1 MNKLFNQHLFKQV
14 IIGTKS
20 QSRRAL
26 FRSLNLKFRY
36 RAANIDEKKVK
47 KLQNNKYDA
56 IKIATEKARHLSKI
70 NKGKIIITFDTTIL
84 FNKKTIYKCE
94 TRGCCLKL
102 LNSFANRKHYLYT
115 GMVFMIDNKIIQ
127 KKLSETRVIF
137 NNHGKSVISRYVKDN
152 YDDIRS
158 AVGCYNIEGSGK
170 FLFKNINPSYFNVLG
185 VDIINFIKTLNK
197 I

>member
-26 FRSLNLKFRY
+26 FRNLNLKFKY

-56 IKIATEKARHLSKI
+56 IKIATEKARHISSI
-70 NKGKIIITFDTTIL
+70 NKGKIIVTFDTTIL

-94 TRGCCLKL
+94 TQGCCLEL
-102 LNSFANRKHYLYT
+102 LNSFTNRKHYLYT

-127 KKLSETRVIF
+127 KKLSETRVMF

-152 YDDIRS
+152 YNNIRS

-170 FLFKNINPSYFNVLG
+170 FLFKNINSSYFNVLG

>member
-14 IIGTKS
+14 IIGTRS

-26 FRSLNLKFRY
+26 FRSLNLQFKY
-36 RAANIDEKKVK
+36 RAANINEKLVK

-56 IKIATEKARHLSKI
+56 IKIAAEKARHLSTI
-70 NKGKIIITFDTTIL
+70 NKGKIIVTFDTTIL
-84 FNKKTIYKCE
+84 FSKKTIYKCK
-94 TRGCCLKL
+94 TQGCCLKL
-102 LNSFANRKHYLYT
+102 LNSFTNRKHNLYT

-127 KKLSETRVIF
+127 KKLSETKIVF
-137 NNHGKSVISRYVKDN
+137 NNHGKSVISKYVKDN
-152 YDDIRS
+152 YNNIRS

-185 VDIINFIKTLNK
+185 VDIINFIKILNK

>member
-1 MNKLFNQHLFKQV
+1 MNKLFNQHLLKQV

-26 FRSLNLKFRY
+26 FKNLNLKFKY
-36 RAANIDEKKVK
+36 KAANIDEKKVK
-47 KLQNNKYDA
+47 NLQNNKFDA
-56 IKIATEKARHLSKI
+56 IKIATEKAKHLSKI
-70 NKGKIIITFDTTIL
+70 NKGKIIVTFDTTIL

-94 TRGCCLKL
+94 TQGCCLKL
-102 LNSFANRKHYLYT
+102 LNSFTNRKHYLYT

-127 KKLSETRVIF
+127 KKLSETRVTF
-137 NNHGKSVISRYVKDN
+137 NNHGKSIISRYVKDN

>member
-26 FRSLNLKFRY
+26 FRNLNLKFKY

-56 IKIATEKARHLSKI
+56 IKIATEKARHLSSI
-70 NKGKIIITFDTTIL
+70 NKGKIIVTFDTTIL

-94 TRGCCLKL
+94 TQGCCLEL
-102 LNSFANRKHYLYT
+102 LNSFTNRKHYLYT

-127 KKLSETRVIF
+127 KKLSETRVMF

-152 YDDIRS
+152 YNNIRS

-170 FLFKNINPSYFNVLG
+170 FLFKNINPSYVNV
-185 VDIINFIKTLNK
+185 
-197 I
+197 

>member
-26 FRSLNLKFRY
+26 FRNLNLKFKY

-56 IKIATEKARHLSKI
+56 IKIATEKARHLSSI
-70 NKGKIIITFDTTIL
+70 NKGKIIVTFDTTIL

-94 TRGCCLKL
+94 TQGCCLEL
-102 LNSFANRKHYLYT
+102 LNSFTKRKHYLYT

-127 KKLSETRVIF
+127 KKLSETRVMF

-152 YDDIRS
+152 YNNIRS

-170 FLFKNINPSYFNVLG
+170 FLFKNINSSYFNVLG

>member
-26 FRSLNLKFRY
+26 FRSLNLKFKY
-36 RAANIDEKKVK
+36 SAANIDEKKVK

-56 IKIATEKARHLSKI
+56 IKIATEKARHLSTI

-94 TRGCCLKL
+94 TQRCCLKL
-102 LNSFANRKHYLYT
+102 LNSFYH
-115 GMVFMIDNKIIQ
+115 F
-127 KKLSETRVIF
+127 
-137 NNHGKSVISRYVKDN
+137 
-152 YDDIRS
+152 DI
-158 AVGCYNIEGSGK
+158 
-170 FLFKNINPSYFNVLG
+170 
-185 VDIINFIKTLNK
+185 
-197 I
+197 

>member
-20 QSRRAL
+20 QSRIAL
-26 FRSLNLKFRY
+26 FRNLNLKFKY

-56 IKIATEKARHLSKI
+56 IKIATEKARHLSTI
-70 NKGKIIITFDTTIL
+70 NKGKIIVTFDTTIL

-94 TRGCCLKL
+94 TKGCCLKL

-127 KKLSETRVIF
+127 KKLSETRVMF

-185 VDIINFIKTLNK
+185 VDIINFIKTLKK